1 MVRGASHSC
10 RNVRGCRAW
19 VGIDPERP
27 RHDREGSCPFERRE
41 RESIRYTN
49 ANQSGLSGIRP
60 IVLVIALLGGVLVAG
75 LPTAAVAAETAAIPL
90 ADSSSTPSPK
100 VPIRSCRTITKPGH
114 YELVSNLSMTEP
126 GGTCLVIDADHVTI
140 DLHGHVITGGADLT
154 ATGISGGA
162 TIDVRIQNG
171 SIRGFDNAIG
181 LRAEHVV
188 VSGLSLD
195 DNNSGVLLGS
205 YAEVRN
211 SHFNRTHFGAALRA
225 GDGSTLD
232 ACTFNV
238 SDVAAVVGA
247 GSRVTNNV
255 SRRANQDGI
264 SAGAMSIVTGNNVF
278 DTQDEGLRVGPQS
291 TIMNNNSFGNGE
303 ADLLITCP
311 SNVIGNAAGDVWI
324 NQPGQQPCNLSDNM
338 FLEIL

>member
-1 MVRGASHSC
+1 
-10 RNVRGCRAW
+10 
-19 VGIDPERP
+19 
-27 RHDREGSCPFERRE
+27 
-41 RESIRYTN
+41 
-49 ANQSGLSGIRP
+49 
-60 IVLVIALLGGVLVAG
+60 
-75 LPTAAVAAETAAIPL
+75 
-90 ADSSSTPSPK
+90 
-100 VPIRSCRTITKPGH
+100 
-114 YELVSNLSMTEP
+114 MTEQ

-154 ATGISGGA
+154 ATGISGSA

-195 DNNSGVLLGS
+195 DNNSGVFLGS

-211 SHFNRTHFGAALRA
+211 SHFSRTHFGVAVQA

-232 ACTFNV
+232 ACTFNAN
-238 SDVAAVVGA
+238 DIAAFVGA

-264 SAGAMSIVTGNNVF
+264 TAGARSIVIGNNVF
-278 DTQDEGLRVGPQS
+278 DTMDEGLKVGPHS
-291 TIMNNNSFGNGE
+291 TIMNNNSFGNGTE
-303 ADLLITCP
+303 DLIITCP
-311 SNVIGNAAGDVWI
+311 SNVIGNAAGKVWI
-324 NQPGQQPCNLSDNM
+324 YQPGQQACNLSDNM